1 MAVRMGTPTDPNR
14 APPLYAALR
23 TVLRPIVLG
32 TLRPT
37 VEGVANVPDRG
48 PAILCA
54 NHLSLIDPIIVP
66 LLLERPIVFLAKSEY
81 FHSGPSRW
89 LFDTLGVVP
98 VARQGGSAAR
108 ASLDRGT
115 GVLRAGRLLC
125 LFPEGT
131 RSPDGRLYRGKT
143 GPIRLALRSGAPIVP
158 VGLIGTREVI
168 PPHTYLPRLGA
179 AVVVRFGATLDV
191 IAEAGLRAEADRLMQ
206 RIGSLTGQTYV
217 DAYARPAHR
226 ARVSHDALDTFGE
239 RPDTP
244 SARGVDHDD
253 QH

>member
-1 MAVRMGTPTDPNR
+1 MRTPTDPNR

-23 TVLRPIVLG
+23 IVLRPIVLG
-32 TLRPT
+32 AVRPT
-37 VEGVANVPDRG
+37 VEGIGHVPDRG

-54 NHLSLIDPIIVP
+54 NHLSVLDPILVP
-66 LLLERPIVFLAKSEY
+66 LLLDRPIVFLAKSEY
-81 FHSGPSRW
+81 FHTGPTRW

-98 VARQGGSAAR
+98 VAREGGSAVQ
-108 ASLDRGT
+108 ASMDRGT
-115 GVLRAGRLLC
+115 DVLRAGGLLC

-168 PPHTYLPRLGA
+168 PPHTYLPLLGA
-179 AVVVRFGATLDV
+179 AVTVRFGAPLEVGRAAD
-191 IAEAGLRAEADRLMQ
+191 LRAEADRLM
-206 RIGSLTGQTYV
+206 RTIRALTGQTYV
-217 DAYARPAHR
+217 DTYARPVRR

-239 RPDTP
+239 RRDAP
-244 SARGVDHDD
+244 SDPGADHR
-253 QH
+253 